1 MLDTLQIIRYNAGM
15 KLDLTSEQINAVIAA
30 DYATDRRPLTPEE
43 EEFIRIYAETL
54 NKKRAY
60 EKSHL
65 DGKSDLHASTR
76 ATELLDR
83 PEIGRRVA
91 ELMQKNLDADVAKSP
106 NLLLKYIERY
116 LELDPINFYNDDGTI
131 IPLSELSPENRMLIS
146 NVSKIINNRT
156 GDVVVTYTLPDKIKL
171 LDHLSKLVTFVSQVR
186 ALSSDGSLNS
196 AEAEKRRNE
205 IFNEG
210 RNAGSD
216 DFTVLDEQ
224 TVLDDIAE
232 KKKETR
238 KRGRPKKKI

>member
-1 MLDTLQIIRYNAGM
+1 M
-15 KLDLTSEQINAVIAA
+15 KLDLTTEQINAVIAA
-30 DYATDRRPLTPEE
+30 DYSTDRRPLTPQEE
-43 EEFIRIYAETL
+43 MFIRVYAETL
-54 NKKRAY
+54 NRKLAFERAY
-60 EKSHL
+60 R
-65 DGKSDLHASTR
+65 DGAADPNASSR
-76 ATELLDR
+76 AGELLDR

-91 ELMQKNLDADVAKSP
+91 EIMQKNLDADVAKSP

-131 IPLSELSPENRMLIS
+131 IPLSELTPENRMLVS

-156 GDVVVTYTLPDKIKL
+156 GEVVVSYTLPDKIKL

-186 ALSSDGSLNS
+186 ALSSDGTLNS

-210 RNAGSD
+210 KENDSA
-216 DFTVLDEQ
+216 DFTVLDEK

-232 KKKETR
+232 KKQEVR